1 MTPRR
6 LGRLAGAIVLLG
18 AIAIVYWKA
27 GSAYFF
33 DDDFQWL
40 MTTLAF
46 EPARIFDLGS
56 YSHFY
61 RPVIELY
68 FWAALPLFGGSA
80 SLFHVANILLHAVN
94 ALLLFVIARKL
105 FSSERAGFLAA
116 LFFAVLPGHVEAIAW
131 VGALAE
137 PIAAVFGCAALLA
150 LWRSV
155 ERSSVGWRGLSVAS
169 YALALLTHE
178 SSVVFLVILAGGYL
192 VRLKPDPTGQVRLKP
207 DATAVRLFVP
217 YIVVTVLYLAI
228 DIPINSRSYLVGED
242 HWKFGF
248 HIVRN
253 VLDYVVTLH
262 VGSRSVVS
270 YVAIA
275 VVLVLLL
282 VRGNARVRFATF
294 WILVA
299 MAPFIPFTWGTSSRY
314 LYLPAMGFALLLAEG
329 FEWLDRTLRAR
340 LRPAPRHTIVGLV
353 SAAVAIRFMVFAVE
367 EVEHFSERTE
377 RYRQYLAELRQRHPT
392 LPNDAHVTVEPETEK
407 ILPHRFLQAAIQWE
421 YRDPS
426 LRLVIR

>member
-1 MTPRR
+1 MAIRR
-6 LGRLAGAIVLLG
+6 SAAVLTVLIS
-18 AIAIVYWKA
+18 IAIVYWQA
-27 GSAYFF
+27 VAAYFF
-33 DDDFQWL
+33 DDDFNWL
-40 MTTLAF
+40 TRTWF
-46 EPARIFDLGS
+46 FTPANIFNLSTYD
-56 YSHFY
+56 HFY
-61 RPVIELY
+61 RPVIEMY
-68 FWAALPLFGGSA
+68 FWAAIPLFGGSA
-80 SLFHVANILLHAVN
+80 SLFHVANIVLHAVN
-94 ALLLFVIARKL
+94 VLLLFVIARQL

-137 PIAAVFGCAALLA
+137 PIAAIFGCVSLLA
-150 LWRSV
+150 LWRSL
-155 ERSSVGWRGLSVAS
+155 ERSSVAWRVLSVVS

-192 VRLKPDPTGQVRLKP
+192 VRLKADTTSPRQPDSTSVRL
-207 DATAVRLFVP
+207 VVP
-217 YIVVTVLYLAI
+217 YVVVTVLYLAI

-242 HWKFGF
+242 HWKLGF

-253 VLDYVVTLH
+253 ALDYVVTLH

-282 VRGNARVRFATF
+282 VRGNARVRFATV
-294 WILVA
+294 WMLVA
-299 MAPFIPFTWGTSSRY
+299 MAPFVPFTWGTSSRY

-340 LRPAPRHTIVGLV
+340 LGPAPRHAIVAVLA
-353 SAAVAIRFMVFAVE
+353 AAVAIRFMVFAVE
-367 EVEHFSERTE
+367 EVEHFAERAE
-377 RYRQYLAELRQRHPT
+377 RYRTYLADLRARHPT
-392 LPNDAHVTVEPETEK
+392 LPNDAQVTVDAATEK
-407 ILPHRFLQAAIQWE
+407 VLPHRFLQAAIQWE

-426 LRLVIR
+426 LRVVVQ